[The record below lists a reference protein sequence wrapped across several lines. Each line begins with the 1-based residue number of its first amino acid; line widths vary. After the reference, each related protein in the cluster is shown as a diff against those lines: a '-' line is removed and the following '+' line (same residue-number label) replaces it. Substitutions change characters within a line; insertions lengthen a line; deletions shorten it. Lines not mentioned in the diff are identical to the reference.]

1 MEILLTWILFSQF
14 PEQTELLSVST
25 LKHVC
30 LAALSL
36 TYPSSGDSDSIKADP
51 LKNFSEHFYCEL
63 CTWAYCAPPD
73 LPRPSVYVLA
83 NIQMISCSTSTDGA
97 SVVQWDV
104 CEYGLP
110 NMPTGPASS
119 PWWRSCLSVSLLP
132 GPTMLPLQRRC
143 SYYPL
148 GIIILHFTA
157 LHSLS
162 LSARLGL
169 DTEVQA
175 EGRRA
180 AALCSQR
187 AERHSLHCGS
197 EQVGGDDAKGEK
209 GRVVVVGGVTHWMP
223 RPLGWRRGGGGGPA
237 AQQPTYMRLPFS
249 LSITSFLSHLFSLSV
264 PGLRAGCSSQCH
276 RCLVPL
282 TAAGGMLQSW
292 AGQRGKEVVGSKGR
306 K

>member
-1 MEILLTWILFSQF
+1 MSYV
-14 PEQTELLSVST
+14 PEPTV
-25 LKHVC
+25 H
-30 LAALSL
+30 
-36 TYPSSGDSDSIKADP
+36 
-51 LKNFSEHFYCEL
+51 
-63 CTWAYCAPPD
+63 PPD

-97 SVVQWDV
+97 SAVQWDV

-119 PWWRSCLSVSLLP
+119 PRRRSCLSVSLLP

-197 EQVGGDDAKGEK
+197 EQVGG
-209 GRVVVVGGVTHWMP
+209 
-223 RPLGWRRGGGGGPA
+223 
-237 AQQPTYMRLPFS
+237 
-249 LSITSFLSHLFSLSV
+249 
-264 PGLRAGCSSQCH
+264 
-276 RCLVPL
+276 
-282 TAAGGMLQSW
+282 
-292 AGQRGKEVVGSKGR
+292 
-306 K
+306 